1 MLKRNEKSPPGQT
14 SAAGI
19 HLSRRDFLR
28 AAGIA
33 GTGLALAGCGP
44 GQSTGLGS
52 MPLQL
57 VYQDWRTEWFPPM
70 AQEMLAEFHS
80 QHPEISVFY
89 TPDPEDFVNQMT
101 QDFKLGTAPDVF
113 QGCCT
118 HFPSWAQAGYC
129 LDLNPFV
136 KRDLDQAT
144 IQDWDVAQYAALVT
158 PDGLQFGLPKYHGA
172 LALYFNKDIFDEY
185 GVEYPDGSWDHED
198 YLQAMRML
206 TDDRDGDGEI
216 DQWGSAIDLS
226 WDRIQV
232 HVNGF
237 GGHLV
242 DPVDPTLSRMADPEA
257 LAAVE
262 WLRAR
267 TRDDGVLAT
276 RFDLQNLS
284 LPDAFIQRKTAMTED
299 GSWSLKSVLNGA
311 DFRIGVAP
319 FPRGP
324 ERKVTIATTDG
335 FGIFAGT
342 AHPEAAWELLKFL
355 ISPSY
360 GRAMARANLLQ
371 PARHELVT
379 EWIGFVREQ
388 FPNKA
393 QGLNVAAFAEGH
405 SQGYSVTAEIF
416 ANMAVATSL
425 AYDAWEEILALG
437 TKPVSYLKEISD
449 QIQESQKDA
458 G

>member
-1 MLKRNEKSPPGQT
+1 MGIKEEQFAASPSSARKRSIG
-14 SAAGI
+14 
-19 HLSRRDFLR
+19 RRDFLK
-28 AAGIA
+28 AAGLT
-33 GTGLALAGCGP
+33 GSGLALVRCSP
-44 GQSTGLGS
+44 GRNATQEQ
-52 MPLQL
+52 MPVQL

-80 QHPEISVFY
+80 QHPDFRVFY

-118 HFPSWAQAGYC
+118 HFPAWAQAGYC
-129 LDLNPFV
+129 LDLRPYV

-144 IQDWDVAQYAALVT
+144 IQDWDVAQYNALFT
-158 PDGLQFGLPKYHGA
+158 PSGLQFGLPKYHGA
-172 LALYFNKDIFDEY
+172 LALYFNKDLFDEY
-185 GVEYPDGSWDHED
+185 GVDYPDGSWDHED
-198 YLQAMRML
+198 YLGAMRML
-206 TDDRDGDGEI
+206 ADDRNGDGEI

-232 HVNGF
+232 HINGF

-242 DPVDPTLSRMADPEA
+242 DPDDPTISRMADPEA

-267 TRDDGVLAT
+267 TQDDRVLAT

-284 LPDAFIQRKTAMTED
+284 LSDAFLQRKTAMTED
-299 GSWSLKSVLNGA
+299 GSWSLKSVLSEA
-311 DFRIGVAP
+311 DFRIGIAP

-371 PARHELVT
+371 PARHELVQ
-379 EWIGFVREQ
+379 EWIDFVREQ
-388 FPNKA
+388 FPEKA
-393 QGLNVAAFAEGH
+393 EGLNVGAFAEGH

-437 TKPVSYLKEISD
+437 SKPVSYLKEVSD
-449 QIQESQKDA
+449 QIQEAQKEA